1 MVELAEAQEASGLLE
16 RRNKK
21 RALLLPGPRAL
32 SDSPL
37 RPRTA
42 QDGRIPS
49 QLCALRPTRRSGV
62 THAAEGAT
70 FAEFSSLCGDGAVR
84 THQPRPAESESVSEL
99 GGGSSLQTSRI
110 QAGVRRLCLLPDRPA
125 PSTSPE
131 NHIWGGRGAR
141 CPFSPR
147 TCLYC

>member
-110 QAGVRRLCLLPDRPA
+110 QAGGRRLCLLPDRPA

-131 NHIWGGRGAR
+131 NHIWGGHGAR

>member
-62 THAAEGAT
+62 THRRRRG
-70 FAEFSSLCGDGAVR
+70 
-84 THQPRPAESESVSEL
+84 H
-99 GGGSSLQTSRI
+99 
-110 QAGVRRLCLLPDRPA
+110 VRRILQPLRRRCSQDAPA
-125 PSTSPE
+125 QACGVGVCVRAGWRVE
-131 NHIWGGRGAR
+131 FAD
-141 CPFSPR
+141 
-147 TCLYC
+147 

>member
-49 QLCALRPTRRSGV
+49 QLCALRPPRRSGV

-84 THQPRPAESESVSEL
+84 THQPRPAESVSER

-110 QAGVRRLCLLPDRPA
+110 QAGGRRLCLLPDRPA
-125 PSTSPE
+125 LSTSPE
-131 NHIWGGRGAR
+131 NHIWRGRGAR